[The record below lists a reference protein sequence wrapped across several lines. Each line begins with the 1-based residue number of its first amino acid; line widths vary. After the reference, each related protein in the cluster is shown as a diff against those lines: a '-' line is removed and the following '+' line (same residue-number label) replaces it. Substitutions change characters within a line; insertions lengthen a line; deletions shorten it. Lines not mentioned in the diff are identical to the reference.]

1 MKEYV
6 VETIALSKSYKHRKA
21 VSNISM
27 HVQQGDIYGLIGRNG
42 AGKTTLLN
50 ILCGVLYPDSGI
62 VTCENADFRKDMFT
76 VLSGSQH
83 LYAKNTV
90 KENIIFLSVLRGRST
105 AEIAENLEKY
115 RSWFPLYETVQ
126 SRLFEELSTGQKQMM
141 LILAALVADARYLL
155 LDEPTEGLDLNH
167 KQMLAD
173 LLRKLKTFKTILITS
188 HDAGFITTLSD
199 HMVFLKEGRIVLD
212 TPGMELSD
220 FLETYHQYYLDEGE
234 EKENIL

>member
-1 MKEYV
+1 MISLKN
-6 VETIALSKSYKHRKA
+6 ISKSFHKKSVLCD
-21 VSNISM
+21 VSFQISE
-27 HVQQGDIYGLIGRNG
+27 HSITTLVGPNG
-42 AGKTTLLN
+42 IGKTTLLN

-62 VTCENADFRKDMFT
+62 VTCENTDFRKDMFT

-167 KQMLAD
+167 KQMLTD

>member
-1 MKEYV
+1 MH
-6 VETIALSKSYKHRKA
+6 YKDA
-21 VSNISM
+21 DYIC
-27 HVQQGDIYGLIGRNG
+27 Q
-42 AGKTTLLN
+42 
-50 ILCGVLYPDSGI
+50 YPQLTFDPTPAYNNLQK
-62 VTCENADFRKDMFT
+62 V
-76 VLSGSQH
+76 GSFLQH
-83 LYAKNTV
+83 IPQLPRSF
-90 KENIIFLSVLRGRST
+90 IST

-126 SRLFEELSTGQKQMM
+126 SRLFEELSAGQKQMM

-167 KQMLAD
+167 KQMLTD

-234 EKENIL
+234 VKGNIL